1 MRKFAIAAVLAG
13 ASLSPLS
20 HLDAETI
27 RMRDGSYHSG
37 EVVSSDDAN
46 VRIRFQSGLE
56 LDLKWD
62 QLAPGE
68 AARLRMRAATEKAA
82 RFLVDGVVV
91 STEHDVFEGI
101 ILEETADRVRLKTAR
116 GTKEIP
122 KVAIK
127 GRETTRINALSVYT
141 PEEVYASK
149 SGLYAT
155 DSAAGNF
162 DLGELCLSIGLFP
175 KAKEHFTRALEID
188 PGWKVRIDP
197 RLASAETGVREAE
210 AAAMLKEGE
219 ALIAGGKLE
228 EGIGILKDL
237 LSKYPGTAA
246 ASKAG
251 ELVTK
256 GEQDV
261 GALQDVQ
268 KKSTDLKR
276 AKAYYDEMTALIRK
290 ATTSKLTFQ
299 GLKEYVEKTLATE
312 IIAKLAAKDGVD
324 VKQWEADWRA
334 RNLEEWKTASY
345 GAASWMMEP
354 NVLVVEGEGSLED
367 KLKRQKNAQ
376 QIADLKKQA
385 EDLRK
390 GVDAAWAKLS
400 QTDKVA
406 WLTAYAA
413 EKSLTVK
420 QPVDHPACSMC
431 QGKGVLGTTKLCTR
445 CLGIGKDR
453 LVSYK

>member
-1 MRKFAIAAVLAG
+1 M
-13 ASLSPLS
+13 
-20 HLDAETI
+20 
-27 RMRDGSYHSG
+27 
-37 EVVSSDDAN
+37 
-46 VRIRFQSGLE
+46 
-56 LDLKWD
+56 
-62 QLAPGE
+62 
-68 AARLRMRAATEKAA
+68 
-82 RFLVDGVVV
+82 
-91 STEHDVFEGI
+91 
-101 ILEETADRVRLKTAR
+101 
-116 GTKEIP
+116 
-122 KVAIK
+122 
-127 GRETTRINALSVYT
+127 
-141 PEEVYASK
+141 
-149 SGLYAT
+149 
-155 DSAAGNF
+155 
-162 DLGELCLSIGLFP
+162 
-175 KAKEHFTRALEID
+175 
-188 PGWKVRIDP
+188 
-197 RLASAETGVREAE
+197 
-210 AAAMLKEGE
+210 
-219 ALIAGGKLE
+219 
-228 EGIGILKDL
+228 
-237 LSKYPGTAA
+237 
-246 ASKAG
+246 
-251 ELVTK
+251 TK